1 MAQTPLT
8 KELVDD
14 PSLWRLSLLIGDEG
28 IDVLAHRVVG
38 EAPLVWSRI
47 GFDPAAATPAAAIE
61 EAVYANPLLLA
72 PFGKVDIVVRTRR
85 ALVVPA
91 AVASDAD
98 AVEAL
103 VTLFPPGDGKF
114 TPFTSP
120 VDSRNSVVFLL
131 DKGVAN
137 FLARTYDASAPRHV
151 LSALGCFFTHK
162 SRLGNSAK
170 IYVNLEKETIDLL
183 VFDNF
188 GLAAANSFD
197 CPDINDAAY
206 YVLAVGRTAGLDP
219 QTAEI
224 LLSGNPDRRSA
235 LTPLL
240 RRFVNYVMPAIFPS
254 AAYHGDPRALKASF
268 PLIILPLCE

>member
-47 GFDPAAATPAAAIE
+47 GFDPAAATPAAIE

-91 AVASDAD
+91 AVAAHSD

-114 TPFTSP
+114 TSFTSP

-137 FLARTYDASAPRHV
+137 FLARTYDASAPRHAV
-151 LSALGCFFTHK
+151 L
-162 SRLGNSAK
+162 
-170 IYVNLEKETIDLL
+170 
-183 VFDNF
+183 
-188 GLAAANSFD
+188 GLCGEGGECQECRCRQPGD
-197 CPDINDAAY
+197 
-206 YVLAVGRTAGLDP
+206 V
-219 QTAEI
+219 
-224 LLSGNPDRRSA
+224 SG
-235 LTPLL
+235 
-240 RRFVNYVMPAIFPS
+240 
-254 AAYHGDPRALKASF
+254 K
-268 PLIILPLCE
+268 